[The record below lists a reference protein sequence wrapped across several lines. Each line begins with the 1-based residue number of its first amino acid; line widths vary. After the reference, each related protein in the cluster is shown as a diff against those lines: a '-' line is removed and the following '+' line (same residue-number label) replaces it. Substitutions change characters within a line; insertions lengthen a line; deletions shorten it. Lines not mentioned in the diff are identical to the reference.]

1 MHSRF
6 EAVRSVSDKSLHVI
20 FRAGDFETLPDRI
33 RSLGP
38 WQGLSGG
45 IVDELKPHYRL
56 QLFSRPLHDMGY
68 RLIAN
73 QASPRNVQT
82 CPFFIIPTADI
93 CPSLFGRPNCSR
105 RIIR

>member
-1 MHSRF
+1 MSSHF

-45 IVDELKPHYRL
+45 IVEELKPHYRL
-56 QLFSRPLHDMGY
+56 
-68 RLIAN
+68 LIAEQN
-73 QASPRNVQT
+73 FVLVYQHVAS
-82 CPFFIIPTADI
+82 FS
-93 CPSLFGRPNCSR
+93 PSAR
-105 RIIR
+105 